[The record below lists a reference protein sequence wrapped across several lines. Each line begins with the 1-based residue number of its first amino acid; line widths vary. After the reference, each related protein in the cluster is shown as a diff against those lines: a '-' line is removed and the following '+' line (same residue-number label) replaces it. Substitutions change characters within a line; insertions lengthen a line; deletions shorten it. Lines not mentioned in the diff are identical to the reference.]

1 MKALVQRVD
10 RASVAVADEV
20 TGCISRGLVALVGVA
35 KGDSAKDIQYMAEKI
50 VNLRIFSDDK
60 GKFNLSLLDIN
71 GGLLLISQF
80 TLLADT
86 HKGRRPSF
94 IEAAP
99 PAEAES
105 LFNALI
111 KACISSGLKVEA
123 GRFQQHMI
131 VEIVNNGPVTIMLDS
146 RDKAG

>member
-1 MKALVQRVD
+1 VKALIQRVD
-10 RASVAVADEV
+10 RASVTVADEV
-20 TGCISRGLVALVGVA
+20 TGSISRGLVALVGVA
-35 KGDSAKDIQYMAEKI
+35 KGDSAKDVQYLAEKI
-50 VNLRIFSDDK
+50 LNLRIFSDDK
-60 GKFNLSLLDIN
+60 GKYNLSLLDIK

-94 IEAAP
+94 VEAAP

-111 KACISSGLKVEA
+111 ETCISLGLKVAA
-123 GRFQQHMI
+123 GRFQKHMI

-146 RDKAG
+146 RDKGG